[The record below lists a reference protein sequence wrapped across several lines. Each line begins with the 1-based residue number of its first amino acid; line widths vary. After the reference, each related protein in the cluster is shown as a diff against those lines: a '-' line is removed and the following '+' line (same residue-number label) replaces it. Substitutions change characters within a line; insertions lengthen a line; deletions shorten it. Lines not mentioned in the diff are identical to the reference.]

1 MHAGLN
7 MMKKNIIPFFLVI
20 ATVLLFAAPIL
31 IFAQTQITA
40 NIPGTNSP
48 SVEGPGA
55 FVANFYEFAL
65 MIGGVMAFGVIVYG
79 GVKYTTSAGNPSGQ
93 SDAKEWIEAAL
104 LGLLLL
110 VGAYF
115 ILNVINPQLIN
126 LTLPTLTPVNIT
138 APVTGG
144 AGGTTGGT
152 TATGCAGTGC
162 QNLASDGFACKP
174 ASQQPNGQASCSAAP
189 EMIATLQCIESQ
201 PGIGSND
208 FTISEAMPPTVPHES
223 SCHQDG
229 CCVDTTLN
237 NPTCAQVQALVNAA
251 HACGT
256 TAANEYAGC
265 SGSKIYPTTTG
276 GNVHINSEKGNGC

>member
-1 MHAGLN
+1 
-7 MMKKNIIPFFLVI
+7 
-20 ATVLLFAAPIL
+20 
-31 IFAQTQITA
+31 
-40 NIPGTNSP
+40 
-48 SVEGPGA
+48 
-55 FVANFYEFAL
+55 

-126 LTLPTLTPVNIT
+126 LTLPMLTPVNIT

-152 TATGCAGTGC
+152 TATGCAGTGVRT
-162 QNLASDGFACKP
+162 LPRMDLPGKP
-174 ASQQPNGQASCSAAP
+174 ASQQPNGQARCSAAP

-223 SCHQDG
+223 
-229 CCVDTTLN
+229 TL
-237 NPTCAQVQALVNAA
+237 PSGWLL
-251 HACGT
+251 CGH
-256 TAANEYAGC
+256 YAEQSHMRAGASARERRSRVRYDRRERIC
-265 SGSKIYPTTTG
+265 RMLGK
-276 GNVHINSEKGNGC
+276 

>member
-1 MHAGLN
+1 
-7 MMKKNIIPFFLVI
+7 MMKKIVFLSLSAVAIIFLFSVP
-20 ATVLLFAAPIL
+20 LFVS
-31 IFAQTQITA
+31 AQTQISL
-40 NIPGTNSP
+40 NIPGTNNA
-48 SVEGPGA
+48 SVLGPGA

-65 MIGGVMAFGVIVYG
+65 MIGGVLAFGVVVYG
-79 GVKYTTSAGNPSGQ
+79 GVKYMASAGNPSGQ

-115 ILNVINPQLIN
+115 ILNVINPQLLN
-126 LTLPTLTPVNIT
+126 LTLPTLTPINIT
-138 APVTGG
+138 APTTGG
-144 AGGTTGGT
+144 TGGTTGGT
-152 TATGCAGTGC
+152 TATGCAGSGC
-162 QNLASDGFACKP
+162 QNLAADGLTCKP

-189 EMIATLQCIESQ
+189 EMVSTLNCIESQ
-201 PGIGSND
+201 PGIGSSD
-208 FTISEAMPPTVPHES
+208 FTVSEAMPPTVPHES
-223 SCHQDG
+223 SCHQNG

-276 GNVHINSEKGNGC
+276 GNVHINSQKGNGC